1 MNTNEVLKLIDAGFT
16 ADEIRGMMATAAN
29 TAASADPAPAP
40 AADPTPTA
48 ENTEPAAAS
57 GPEPVQPGLT
67 QDQALAAVLNR
78 MNDTLNRIQ
87 ASNII
92 HDTASSVDREQT
104 ADDIIQELIF
114 PGNNK

>member
-16 ADEIRGMMATAAN
+16 ADEIRVMMTQA
-29 TAASADPAPAP
+29 ADPAPVP
-40 AADPTPTA
+40 AADHTPTA
-48 ENTEPAAAS
+48 EEPEPAAAAE
-57 GPEPVQPGLT
+57 PEPVQPGLT

-104 ADDIIQELIF
+104 ADDILQELIF

>member
-1 MNTNEVLKLIDAGFT
+1 MNANEILKLIDAGFT
-16 ADEIRGMMATAAN
+16 ADEIRGMMAPAAD
-29 TAASADPAPAP
+29 SAPAPAPAP

-48 ENTEPAAAS
+48 VDPEPAAAD
-57 GPEPVQPGLT
+57 PEPVQPGLT

-104 ADDIIQELIF
+104 ADDILQELIF

>member
-1 MNTNEVLKLIDAGFT
+1 MNANEILKLIDAGFT
-16 ADEIRGMMATAAN
+16 ADEIRGMMAPAPA
-29 TAASADPAPAP
+29 ADPAPAP

-48 ENTEPAAAS
+48 VDPEPALAD
-57 GPEPVQPGLT
+57 PEPVQPGLT

-104 ADDIIQELIF
+104 ADDILQELIF

>member
-1 MNTNEVLKLIDAGFT
+1 MNINEVLKLIDAGFT
-16 ADEIRGMMATAAN
+16 SDEIRGMMAPA
-29 TAASADPAPAP
+29 ADPAPAP
-40 AADPTPTA
+40 TADPTPTA
-48 ENTEPAAAS
+48 ADPEPATPAD
-57 GPEPVQPGLT
+57 PEPVQPGLT

-104 ADDIIQELIF
+104 ADDILQELIF

>member
-1 MNTNEVLKLIDAGFT
+1 MNANEILKLIDAGFT
-16 ADEIRGMMATAAN
+16 ADEIRGMMAPAP
-29 TAASADPAPAP
+29 SADPAPAP
-40 AADPTPTA
+40 AADTTPTA
-48 ENTEPAAAS
+48 ADPEPAAAD
-57 GPEPVQPGLT
+57 PEPVQPGLT

-104 ADDIIQELIF
+104 ADDILQELIF